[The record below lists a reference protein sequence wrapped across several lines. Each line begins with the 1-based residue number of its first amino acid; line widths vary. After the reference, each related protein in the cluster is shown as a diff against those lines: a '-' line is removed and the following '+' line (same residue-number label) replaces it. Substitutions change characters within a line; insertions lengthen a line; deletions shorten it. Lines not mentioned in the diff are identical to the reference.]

1 MSDQEA
7 EMSHTVD
14 FRVPLRPLGRSDVE
28 FVVRQ
33 NDEKFGVLRISR
45 GSLVWFPRN
54 SPKGRRVGWERFDEF
69 MRGRPAQ
76 ETR

>member
-1 MSDQEA
+1 
-7 EMSHTVD
+7 MSHTLA
-14 FRVPLRPLGRSDVE
+14 FSVPLRPVGRSDVQ

-33 NDEKFGVLRISR
+33 DGEKFGELRISR

-54 SPKGRRVGWERFDEF
+54 SPNGHRVGWERFDEF
-69 MRGRPAQ
+69 MRDRPSK

>member
-1 MSDQEA
+1 
-7 EMSHTVD
+7 MSHGVA

-33 NDEKFGVLRISR
+33 NGEKFGELRISR

-54 SPKGRRVGWERFDEF
+54 SPKGHKVGWERFDEF
-69 MRGRPAQ
+69 MRGCPPE